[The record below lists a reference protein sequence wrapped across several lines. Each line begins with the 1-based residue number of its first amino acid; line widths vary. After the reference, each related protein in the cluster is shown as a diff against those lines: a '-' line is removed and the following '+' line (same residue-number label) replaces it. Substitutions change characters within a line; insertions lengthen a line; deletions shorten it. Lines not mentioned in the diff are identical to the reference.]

1 MFSQRI
7 ETVNYKDFM
16 RGQHDIKAKKDT
28 KLYSL
33 ITVSPWAMFDPT
45 ILAIA
50 GGFLAI
56 VLLEKFL
63 VGSSLFHLGEYL
75 AKFIG
80 IICPVLFFGALMYFL
95 MTNPFVLW
103 G

>member
-1 MFSQRI
+1 MFRQRV

-16 RGQHDIKAKKDT
+16 RRQHDIKVKKET

-45 ILAIA
+45 VLAVA

-75 AKFIG
+75 SEAIAF
-80 IICPVLFFGALMYFL
+80 ICPMIFFVALVYFI
-95 MTNPFVLW
+95 MTNPFMMW